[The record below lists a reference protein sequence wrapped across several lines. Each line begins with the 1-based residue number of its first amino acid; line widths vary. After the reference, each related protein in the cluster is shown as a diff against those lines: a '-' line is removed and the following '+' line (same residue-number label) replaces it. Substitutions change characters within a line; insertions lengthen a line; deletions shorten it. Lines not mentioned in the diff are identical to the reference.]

1 MKPRSPPFWVAANAA
16 RSEHGERS
24 DRLTVALYDFHRQ
37 LAWLLIASNAAVGV
51 WSLAAHWVPRLR
63 VRPFWWA
70 VTVAQLSA
78 FAIAIVGVLMLDRY
92 GLELDQFHALYGFS
106 CIVAV
111 GILYS
116 YRGSPF
122 VKDKVYLLY
131 GFGSLFI
138 MGLGLRAM
146 YIGTHSPFAL

>member
-1 MKPRSPPFWVAANAA
+1 M
-16 RSEHGERS
+16 
-24 DRLTVALYDFHRQ
+24 ALADFHRY
-37 LAWLLIASNAAVGV
+37 LAWFLVVSNAVVGV
-51 WSLAAHWVPRLR
+51 WALAAHVRPVLR
-63 VRPFWWA
+63 VRPLWW
-70 VTVAQLSA
+70 VVVIAQLSA
-78 FAIAIVGVLMLDRY
+78 FAIAIVGVVMLDRY

-146 YIGTHSPFAL
+146 YIGTHSPLAL

>member
-1 MKPRSPPFWVAANAA
+1 M
-16 RSEHGERS
+16 
-24 DRLTVALYDFHRQ
+24 ALYDFHRY
-37 LAWLLIASNAAVGV
+37 LAWFLVLSNAAVGV
-51 WSLAAHWVPRLR
+51 WALVAHVVPTLR

-70 VTVAQLSA
+70 VIVAQLSA
-78 FAIAIVGVLMLDRY
+78 FVIAVVGVLMLDRY
-92 GLELDQFHALYGFS
+92 DLELDQFHALYGFS

-138 MGLGLRAM
+138 MGLGLRNLVL
-146 YIGTHSPFAL
+146 G